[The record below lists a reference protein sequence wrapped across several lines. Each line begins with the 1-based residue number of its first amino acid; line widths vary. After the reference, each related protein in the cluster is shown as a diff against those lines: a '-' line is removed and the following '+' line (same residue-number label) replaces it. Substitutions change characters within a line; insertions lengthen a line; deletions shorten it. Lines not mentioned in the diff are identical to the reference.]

1 MLQTTPRSNRGY
13 ASPGREK
20 TSTVQDKAF
29 VDSLRAVNPDL
40 KESFEIGRD
49 DELEYPNNWPE
60 DPNFVSIMK
69 SFHDT
74 CKDLHIDVMRAIG
87 LGLGLK
93 EGFFDEYTDKGDNTL
108 RLLHYPSTPKEVFVK
123 NKDQVRAGKHTD
135 YGSITL
141 LFQVCSPCLMA
152 FPY

>member
-1 MLQTTPRSNRGY
+1 
-13 ASPGREK
+13 
-20 TSTVQDKAF
+20 
-29 VDSLRAVNPDL
+29 
-40 KESFEIGRD
+40 
-49 DELEYPNNWPE
+49 
-60 DPNFVSIMK
+60 MK

-74 CKDLHIDVMRAIG
+74 CKGLHIDVMRAIG

-123 NKDQVRAGKHTD
+123 NKDTVRAGRHTD

-141 LFQVCSPCLMA
+141 LFQVCPPCLMTLPFRA
-152 FPY
+152 HLSNERRTIVGDFKFVARRGRSSMLRLSLEQVSFELTSLIHS